1 MREIKFRAWDG
12 ENMNSEFIIV
22 DTAWMMNKEVGCPVN
37 AGFKNMQ
44 EQAENWIIM
53 QYTGLKD
60 KNGKEIYEG
69 DLLVDEYT
77 FNRIGG
83 ADIGNFPATHRI
95 VKWESVPSN
104 EDYETIGFVG
114 FNIVPEQVYIVIGN
128 IYENKDLLEAK
139 EI

>member
-69 DLLVDEYT
+69 DILNTNTFRAKAVTPYIVEEALPFIKLVNAKGWAYDNGDYYE
-77 FNRIGG
+77 GG
-83 ADIGNFPATHRI
+83 
-95 VKWESVPSN
+95 
-104 EDYETIGFVG
+104 
-114 FNIVPEQVYIVIGN
+114 NIMSHEWKKFEVIGN

>member
-83 ADIGNFPATHRI
+83 GGRTSGIFPQLTGLLNGRVCPQMRI
-95 VKWESVPSN
+95 TKP
-104 EDYETIGFVG
+104 
-114 FNIVPEQVYIVIGN
+114 
-128 IYENKDLLEAK
+128 
-139 EI
+139 

>member
-69 DLLVDEYT
+69 D
-77 FNRIGG
+77 
-83 ADIGNFPATHRI
+83 I
-95 VKWESVPSN
+95 VKDWEN
-104 EDYETIGFVG
+104 IDLYEVVWNRRYACFELNRLTFGNDTGQEID
-114 FNIVPEQVYIVIGN
+114 NSPLDLEIVGN